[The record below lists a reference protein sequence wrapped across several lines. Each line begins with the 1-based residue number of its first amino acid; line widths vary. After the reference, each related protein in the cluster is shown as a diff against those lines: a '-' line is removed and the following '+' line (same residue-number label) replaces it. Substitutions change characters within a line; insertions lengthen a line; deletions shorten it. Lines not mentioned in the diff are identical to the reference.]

1 MHLILLKILEYDG
14 TGILVA
20 DDMILASDCN
30 VLIGTQNIAL
40 IFAGKRM
47 NTLGVLKG
55 LPPLPAVDLFK

>member
-20 DDMILASDCN
+20 DDMNLASDCN
-30 VLIGTQNIAL
+30 VLIGTPNIAL

-47 NTLGVLKG
+47 NRLGVLKG
-55 LPPLPAVDLFK
+55 LPPLSAVDLFK